1 MVVIVPNEDESYSP
15 LEREKVPACLT
26 YSKDKQGLTYT
37 VEYFKNLAFEKVR
50 NEVKPPNGCR

>member
-1 MVVIVPNEDESYSP
+1 MIVPNEDESYSP